1 MNEWRE
7 GIWLTVSALLVSTF
21 FMLLSTIGTAVDEAA
36 KIEQS
41 NINSVELLK
50 EYYRIGSYEDLIV
63 EQSDVVNCI
72 YNYRGKYDVYAT
84 NYVTSDNYNPV
95 AYDCVWNSGTSSVWY
110 TLENI
115 NSVLPPSA
123 KYRALLSKDENGAVK
138 CIQFKRLS

>member
-50 EYYRIGSYEDLIV
+50 EYYRIGSYDDLIV
-63 EQSDVVNCI
+63 DQADVVNCI

-84 NYVTSDNYNPV
+84 NYVTSDNYSPV
-95 AYDCVWNSGTSSVWY
+95 SYDCVWNSGTSGVWY

-123 KYRALLSKDENGAVK
+123 IYRALLSRDENGAVK
-138 CIQFKRLS
+138 CIQFKRIS